1 MRIISQP
8 ITINDL
14 NAMLPGY
21 FGDMVKAVVD
31 VDLGHIGLN
40 AELQADIE
48 SAMLEQGA
56 MLSNLWGINL
66 YPSDNEVEV
75 EFDSLI
81 NIRPHQG
88 NCSRDVQNPIIRERI
103 IDLVNNLIV
112 I

>member
-8 ITINDL
+8 ITRHEL

-21 FGDMVKAVVD
+21 FGNMVKAVVD

-66 YPSDNEVEV
+66 YPSNNEVEV

-88 NCSRDVQNPIIRERI
+88 NHSCKVQDPVIRERI
-103 IDLVNNLIV
+103 RNIVNTLI

>member
-8 ITINDL
+8 ITRHEL

-21 FGDMVKAVVD
+21 FGNMVKAVVD
-31 VDLGHIGLN
+31 VDLGYIGLN

-56 MLSNLWGINL
+56 MLSNLWGIKL
-66 YPSDNEVEV
+66 YPNNNEVEI

-88 NCSRDVQNPIIRERI
+88 NHSRNVQNSVIRERI
-103 IDLVNNLIV
+103 RNIVNTLI

>member
-8 ITINDL
+8 ITRYEL
-14 NAMLPGY
+14 NAMLPRY
-21 FGDMVKAVVD
+21 FGNMVKAVVD

-48 SAMLEQGA
+48 STMLEQGSA
-56 MLSNLWGINL
+56 LSNLWGINL
-66 YPSDNEVEV
+66 YPSNNEVKI

-88 NCSRDVQNPIIRERI
+88 NHSRKVQDSVIRERI
-103 IDLVNNLIV
+103 RNIVNTLI